1 MKKLFRK
8 ISQTSLERLLIEVFF
23 YQVAGL
29 ELTVNFVKFF
39 RTILCRT
46 TVNRCFWTL
55 RGVVEV
61 KCSRN

>member
-29 ELTVNFVKFF
+29 ELTG
-39 RTILCRT
+39 LEQ
-46 TVNRCFWTL
+46 L
-55 RGVVEV
+55 
-61 KCSRN
+61 